1 MRRALI
7 AIVLVAASLPSACG
21 GDGGGGSGDL
31 APGKLFDPADVMGC
45 LRNQGFAIE
54 RKRTDTGIDYTIRR
68 RDGRN
73 SIDVGAEAT
82 ASDAADREQE
92 WRMLADQAGIEDAQ
106 DYYFRYGNLLLGYE
120 RVPSEAFRRTVER
133 CLG

>member
-1 MRRALI
+1 MRRALVPI
-7 AIVLVAASLPSACG
+7 FLAAALLAAGCG
-21 GDGGGGSGDL
+21 DDGAGKGDL
-31 APGKLFDPADVMGC
+31 AAGKLFDPADVTRC
-45 LRNQGFAIE
+45 LRGQGLSVE
-54 RKRTDTGIDYTIRR
+54 RHPTDTGIDFTVRR

-73 SIDVGAEAT
+73 SIDMAVEQS

-92 WRMLADQAGIEDAQ
+92 WMGLASDAGIENAQ

>member
-7 AIVLVAASLPSACG
+7 AIVLAAALLPAGCG
-21 GDGGGGSGDL
+21 DDGGSGDL
-31 APGKLFDPADVMGC
+31 APGKLFDPADVTGC
-45 LRNQGFAIE
+45 LRNQGFAVE
-54 RKRTDTGIDYTIRR
+54 RLRTDTGIDFTVRR

-73 SIDVGAEAT
+73 SIDVAVERS

-92 WRMLADQAGIEDAQ
+92 WRKLAGDAGVDDAQ
-106 DYYFRYGNLLLGYE
+106 DYYFRYGNLILGYE
-120 RVPSEAFRRTVER
+120 RVPSKAFRRNVER